1 MLSRSSR
8 AGFLSLATALVL
20 VLLTGSPAAAKKSS
34 PTTATPATAAGPVD
48 LNAATQAQLEA
59 LPGVG
64 AATAKKIIAGRPYAS
79 VQDLSR
85 AGVSAKTITKITP
98 MVTVS
103 GSAAAAPAA
112 PASPA
117 APAAPAAS
125 SRKSSAAKG
134 SAKAAPAGPVDLNTA
149 TQAQLESLPGVGPAT
164 AKKIVAGRPYASAG
178 DLSRAGVPAGTIAK
192 ITPMVTVARAP
203 LASGNSADLESTRPA
218 TAPTPA
224 AHPAPRPMPVT
235 PSPGATGAPGA
246 TGHVSP
252 SQITAQVPP
261 SPGMV
266 WVNLETKVF
275 HRQGDAW
282 YGKTKKGQFMNEA
295 DAVKAGYHEAKKG
308 GKAKAPA

>member
-20 VLLTGSPAAAKKSS
+20 VLLTASPAAARKSTAKS
-34 PTTATPATAAGPVD
+34 TTTAVPTSATAPVD
-48 LNAATQAQLEA
+48 LNTATQSQLEA

-64 AATAKKIIAGRPYAS
+64 AATAKKIIAGRPYSS
-79 VQDLSR
+79 VGDLSK

-103 GSAAAAPAA
+103 GSAAAAPA
-112 PASPA
+112 SPT

-164 AKKIVAGRPYASAG
+164 AKKIVAGRPYAAVG

-203 LASGNSADLESTRPA
+203 LASGNSADLESTRP
-218 TAPTPA
+218 TAAPAPA

-266 WVNLETKVF
+266 WVNSETKVF

-295 DAVKAGYHEAKKG
+295 DAVKAGYREAKKG

>member
-20 VLLTGSPAAAKKSS
+20 VLLTGSPAAARKSTAKS
-34 PTTATPATAAGPVD
+34 APPTSVMAPVD

-103 GSAAAAPAA
+103 GSAAAASAA
-112 PASPA
+112 PAS
-117 APAAPAAS
+117 PAAS

-164 AKKIVAGRPYASAG
+164 AKKIVAGRPYTAVG

-203 LASGNSADLESTRPA
+203 LASGNSADLESTRP
-218 TAPTPA
+218 TAAPA
-224 AHPAPRPMPVT
+224 PAPAPRAT
-235 PSPGATGAPGA
+235 PATPATGRH
-246 TGHVSP
+246 TSP